1 MGGGITYKKATQSN
15 YKDYLDSAATD
26 LDNNVS
32 DTWYLQGNYDT
43 AATAATPDQLEAVQ
57 NGGIT
62 NYNISDP
69 SINSEKTYS
78 FDEAMGEVKTDD
90 IKMDTTGHQTGQL
103 VSSIVG
109 GAGAI
114 AGGILGGILGP
125 IGMGIGMGVS
135 GLASIASSGLG
146 KGVSNMEKKYNKDIE
161 ERKAD
166 VKRAWATDALKGNND
181 DYYITGAKTD
191 EDGNYVSGGTIRA
204 KQKQV
209 VLTGYGS
216 RGVRS
221 SGIGM

>member
-1 MGGGITYKKATQSN
+1 MGGGITYTKATQSN
-15 YKDYLDSAATD
+15 YKDYLDPAATD
-26 LDNNVS
+26 IDSNAS
-32 DTWYLQGNYDT
+32 DTWYLQGSYDT

-90 IKMDTTGHQTGQL
+90 IKLDTSGWQTGQAIASG
-103 VSSIVG
+103 VSTAI
-109 GAGAI
+109 GAV
-114 AGGILGGILGP
+114 AGGILGG
-125 IGMGIGMGVS
+125 GMGVGVGMGVGS
-135 GLASIASSGLG
+135 GIGSAISSGLG
-146 KGVSNMEKKYNKDIE
+146 KGASNMEKEYNKDIE

-166 VKRAWATDALKGNND
+166 VKQAWATDVLKGNND

-191 EDGNYVSGGTIRA
+191 KDGNYVSGGTIRA

>member
-1 MGGGITYKKATQSN
+1 MSGGITYTKATQSN
-15 YKDYLDSAATD
+15 YEDYLDPASTD
-26 LDNNVS
+26 IDNNAS
-32 DTWYLQGNYDT
+32 DTWYLQGSYDT
-43 AATAATPDQLEAVQ
+43 AATVATPDQLEALQ

-90 IKMDTTGHQTGQL
+90 IKMDTKGWQTAQMA
-103 VSSIVG
+103 VSGGMTAIGAGIGFLAGG
-109 GAGAI
+109 GAGM
-114 AGGILGGILGP
+114 GVGMS
-125 IGMGIGMGVS
+125 IGSGIGSGVS
-135 GLASIASSGLG
+135 NLLG
-146 KGVSNMEKKYNKDIE
+146 KGASNMEKEYNKDIE

-166 VKRAWATDALKGNND
+166 VKKAWATDVLNGKND
-181 DYYITGAKTD
+181 DYYITGAETD
-191 EDGNYVSGGTIRA
+191 KDGNYVSGGTIRA